1 MKQKLLELLTAK
13 FLGKG
18 TTRKDVLARLATA
31 YSLQITTEEEAQALV
46 EKLTDEQVTE
56 FQKELRSE
64 VDSEIAKATK
74 TALENAGKGKGGE
87 GAGEQGPEPGKGEG
101 GSSDPADIASIVAN
115 AIEKATAPL
124 LQEINS
130 IKAGKTTETRL
141 SQINDILKDVKDET
155 LKNTISKNFPRMSF
169 ENDEEFAEYLAEIQT
184 DVTTSNQSFINQ
196 GLTNHQPS
204 FGEKAPDGVSSS
216 VKDFITKSTA
226 TTDDG
231 LGGKEI

>member
-1 MKQKLLELLTAK
+1 MKHKLLELLNAR

-18 TTRKDVLARLATA
+18 VRKDVLARLATA

-101 GSSDPADIASIVAN
+101 GSSDPTDIASIIAA
-115 AIEKATAPL
+115 AIEKANVPL

-141 SQINDILKDVKDET
+141 SRMEEVLKDVNPELKAKT
-155 LKNTISKNFPRMSF
+155 LKDFGRMSF
-169 ENDEEFAEYLAEIQT
+169 ENDESFEEYLTETTTDIQT
-184 DVTTSNQSFINQ
+184 INQTIVNQ
-196 GLTNHQPS
+196 GLAGHQP
-204 FGEKAPDGVSSS
+204 GNGGGAP
-216 VKDFITKSTA
+216 T
-226 TTDDG
+226 
-231 LGGKEI
+231 GKLTEAEYDNIV

>member
-1 MKQKLLELLTAK
+1 MKQKLLELLNTR

-18 TTRKDVLARLATA
+18 VRKDVLARLATA

-64 VDSEIAKATK
+64 VDSEIARATK

-87 GAGEQGPEPGKGEG
+87 GEGDPEPGKGKG
-101 GSSDPADIASIVAN
+101 GSSDPTDIASIIAA
-115 AIEKATAPL
+115 AIEKANAPL

-141 SQINDILKDVKDET
+141 SRMEEVLKDVNPELKAKT
-155 LKNTISKNFPRMSF
+155 LKDFGRMSF
-169 ENDEEFAEYLAEIQT
+169 ENDESFEEYLTETTTDIQT
-184 DVTTSNQSFINQ
+184 INQTIVNQ
-196 GLTNHQPS
+196 GLAGHQP
-204 FGEKAPDGVSSS
+204 GNGGGAP
-216 VKDFITKSTA
+216 T
-226 TTDDG
+226 
-231 LGGKEI
+231 GKLTEAEYDNIV

>member
-1 MKQKLLELLTAK
+1 MKHKLLELLNAR

-18 TTRKDVLARLATA
+18 VRKDVLARLATA

-87 GAGEQGPEPGKGEG
+87 GASEQGPEPGKGEG
-101 GSSDPADIASIVAN
+101 GSSDPTDIASIIAA
-115 AIEKATAPL
+115 AIEKANAPL

-141 SQINDILKDVKDET
+141 SRMEEVLKDVNPELKAKT
-155 LKNTISKNFPRMSF
+155 LKDFGRMSF
-169 ENDEEFAEYLAEIQT
+169 ENDESFEEYLTETTTDIQT
-184 DVTTSNQSFINQ
+184 INQTIVNQ
-196 GLTNHQPS
+196 GLAGHRPGN
-204 FGEKAPDGVSSS
+204 
-216 VKDFITKSTA
+216 
-226 TTDDG
+226 
-231 LGGKEI
+231 GGAGSGDTFTEADYDAMV

>member
-18 TTRKDVLARLATA
+18 TTRKDTLARLASAFAT
-31 YSLQITTEEEAQALV
+31 QCTTEEEAQALIDKV
-46 EKLTDEQVTE
+46 TVEQVTDFE
-56 FQKELRSE
+56 KEHRSE

-87 GAGEQGPEPGKGEG
+87 GDQNPEPGKGEG
-101 GSSDPADIASIVAN
+101 GSSDPTDIASIVAA
-115 AIEKATAPL
+115 AIEKANAPL

-196 GLTNHQPS
+196 GLTNHQP
-204 FGEKAPDGVSSS
+204 GNGGGAP
-216 VKDFITKSTA
+216 T
-226 TTDDG
+226 
-231 LGGKEI
+231 GKLTEAEYDNIV

>member
-1 MKQKLLELLTAK
+1 MKQKLLELLNTR

-18 TTRKDVLARLATA
+18 VRKDVLARLATA

-74 TALENAGKGKGGE
+74 TALENAGKSKGGE
-87 GAGEQGPEPGKGEG
+87 GAGEGSPEPGKGEG
-101 GSSDPADIASIVAN
+101 VNGGEESDIA
-115 AIEKATAPL
+115 KALKQIAETQKTLAD
-124 LQEINS
+124 EINS

>member
-13 FLGKG
+13 FLWKG
-18 TTRKDVLARLATA
+18 TTRKDVLARLASAFAT
-31 YSLQITTEEEAQALV
+31 QCTTEEEAQALIDKV
-46 EKLTDEQVTE
+46 TVEQVTDFE
-56 FQKELRSE
+56 KEHRSE

-87 GAGEQGPEPGKGEG
+87 GAGDPEPKKEEG
-101 GSSDPADIASIVAN
+101 GSSDPTDIASIVAA
-115 AIEKATAPL
+115 AIEKANAPL

-169 ENDEEFAEYLAEIQT
+169 ENDEEFAEYLAEIQI

>member
-1 MKQKLLELLTAK
+1 MKQKLLELLNTR

-18 TTRKDVLARLATA
+18 VRKDVLARLATA

-87 GAGEQGPEPGKGEG
+87 GEGDPEPKKEEG
-101 GSSDPADIASIVAN
+101 GSSDPTDIASIVAA

-124 LQEINS
+124 VQKINS
-130 IKAGKTTETRL
+130 IEAGKTTETRL
-141 SQINDILKDVKDET
+141 SRMEEVLKDVNPELKAKT
-155 LKNTISKNFPRMSF
+155 LKDFGRMSF
-169 ENDEEFAEYLAEIQT
+169 ENDESFEEYLTETTTDIQT
-184 DVTTSNQSFINQ
+184 INQTIVNQ
-196 GLTNHQPS
+196 GLAGHQP
-204 FGEKAPDGVSSS
+204 GNGGGAP
-216 VKDFITKSTA
+216 T
-226 TTDDG
+226 
-231 LGGKEI
+231 GKLTEAEYDNIV

>member
-1 MKQKLLELLTAK
+1 MKQKLLELLNTRFLAK
-13 FLGKG
+13 GV
-18 TTRKDVLARLATA
+18 RKDVLARLATA

-74 TALENAGKGKGGE
+74 TALENAGKSKGGE
-87 GAGEQGPEPGKGEG
+87 GAGEGSPEPGKGEG
-101 GSSDPADIASIVAN
+101 VNGGEESDIA
-115 AIEKATAPL
+115 KALKQIAETQKTLAD
-124 LQEINS
+124 EINS

-141 SQINDILKDVKDET
+141 SQINDILKDVKDEA

-226 TTDDG
+226 STDDG

>member
-1 MKQKLLELLTAK
+1 MKQKLLELLNTR

-18 TTRKDVLARLATA
+18 VRKDVLARLATA

-87 GAGEQGPEPGKGEG
+87 GEGNPEPKKEEG
-101 GSSDPADIASIVAN
+101 GSSDPADIASIIAA
-115 AIEKATAPL
+115 AIEKANAPL

-141 SQINDILKDVKDET
+141 SRMEEVLKDVNPELKAKT
-155 LKNTISKNFPRMSF
+155 LKDFGRMSF
-169 ENDEEFAEYLAEIQT
+169 ENDESFEEYLTETTTDIQT
-184 DVTTSNQSFINQ
+184 INQTIVNQ
-196 GLTNHQPS
+196 GLAGHRPGN
-204 FGEKAPDGVSSS
+204 
-216 VKDFITKSTA
+216 
-226 TTDDG
+226 
-231 LGGKEI
+231 GGAGSGDTFTEADYDAMV

>member
-18 TTRKDVLARLATA
+18 TTRKDVLARLASAFAT
-31 YSLQITTEEEAQALV
+31 QCTTEEEAQALV

-87 GAGEQGPEPGKGEG
+87 GSGEGNPEPKKEEG
-101 GSSDPADIASIVAN
+101 GNSDPTDIASIVAA

-124 LQEINS
+124 VQKINS
-130 IKAGKTTETRL
+130 IEAGKTTETRL
-141 SQINDILKDVKDET
+141 SRMEEVLKDVNPELKAKT
-155 LKNTISKNFPRMSF
+155 LKDFGRMAF
-169 ENDEEFAEYLAEIQT
+169 ENDESFEEYLTETTTDIQT
-184 DVTTSNQSFINQ
+184 INQTIVNQ
-196 GLTNHQPS
+196 GLAGHQP
-204 FGEKAPDGVSSS
+204 GNGGGAP
-216 VKDFITKSTA
+216 T
-226 TTDDG
+226 
-231 LGGKEI
+231 GKLTEAEYDNIV

>member
-1 MKQKLLELLTAK
+1 MKHKLLELLNAR

-18 TTRKDVLARLATA
+18 VRKDVLARLATA

-87 GAGEQGPEPGKGEG
+87 GAGDPEPKKEEG
-101 GSSDPADIASIVAN
+101 GSSDPTDIASIIAA
-115 AIEKATAPL
+115 AIEKANAPL

-141 SQINDILKDVKDET
+141 SRMEEVLKDVNPELKAKT
-155 LKNTISKNFPRMSF
+155 LKDFGRMSF
-169 ENDEEFAEYLAEIQT
+169 ENDESFEEYLTETTTDIQT
-184 DVTTSNQSFINQ
+184 INQTIVNQ
-196 GLTNHQPS
+196 GLAGHQP
-204 FGEKAPDGVSSS
+204 GNGGGAP
-216 VKDFITKSTA
+216 T
-226 TTDDG
+226 
-231 LGGKEI
+231 GKLTEAEYDNIV

>member
-1 MKQKLLELLTAK
+1 MKQKLLELLNTR

-18 TTRKDVLARLATA
+18 VRKDVLARLATA

-74 TALENAGKGKGGE
+74 TALENAGKSKGGE
-87 GAGEQGPEPGKGEG
+87 GDPEPKKEEG
-101 GSSDPADIASIVAN
+101 GNSDPADIASIVAN

-141 SQINDILKDVKDET
+141 SRMEEVLKDVNPELKAKT
-155 LKNTISKNFPRMSF
+155 LKDFGRMSF
-169 ENDEEFAEYLAEIQT
+169 ENDESFEEYLTETTSDIQT
-184 DVTTSNQSFINQ
+184 INQTIVNQ
-196 GLTNHQPS
+196 GLAGHQPGN
-204 FGEKAPDGVSSS
+204 GEAGK
-216 VKDFITKSTA
+216 
-226 TTDDG
+226 
-231 LGGKEI
+231 GGKLSDAEYDDMV

>member
-1 MKQKLLELLTAK
+1 MKQKLLELLNAR

-18 TTRKDVLARLATA
+18 VRKDVLARLATA

-87 GAGEQGPEPGKGEG
+87 GDQNPEPGKGEG
-101 GSSDPADIASIVAN
+101 GSSDPTDIASIVAA
-115 AIEKATAPL
+115 AIEKANAPL

-130 IKAGKTTETRL
+130 IKTGKTTETRL
-141 SQINDILKDVKDET
+141 SRMNEVLKDVNPELKAKALKD
-155 LKNTISKNFPRMSF
+155 FGRMSF
-169 ENDEEFAEYLAEIQT
+169 ENDESFEEYLTETTTDIQT
-184 DVTTSNQSFINQ
+184 INQTIVNQ
-196 GLTNHQPS
+196 GLAGHQP
-204 FGEKAPDGVSSS
+204 GNGGAGK
-216 VKDFITKSTA
+216 
-226 TTDDG
+226 
-231 LGGKEI
+231 GGKLSDAEYDDMV

>member
-1 MKQKLLELLTAK
+1 MKQKLLELLNTR

-18 TTRKDVLARLATA
+18 VRKDVLARLATA

-87 GAGEQGPEPGKGEG
+87 GAGDPEPKKEEG
-101 GSSDPADIASIVAN
+101 GNGGEESDIA
-115 AIEKATAPL
+115 KALKQIAETQKTLAD
-124 LQEINS
+124 EINS

-141 SQINDILKDVKDET
+141 SRMEEVLKDVNPELKAKT
-155 LKNTISKNFPRMSF
+155 LKDFGRMSF
-169 ENDEEFAEYLAEIQT
+169 ENDESFEEYLTETTTDIQT
-184 DVTTSNQSFINQ
+184 INQTIVNQ
-196 GLTNHQPS
+196 GLAGHQP
-204 FGEKAPDGVSSS
+204 GNGGGAP
-216 VKDFITKSTA
+216 T
-226 TTDDG
+226 
-231 LGGKEI
+231 GKLTEAEYDNIV

>member
-1 MKQKLLELLTAK
+1 MKQKLLELLNAR

-18 TTRKDVLARLATA
+18 VRKDVLARLATA

-87 GAGEQGPEPGKGEG
+87 GDQNPEPGKGEG
-101 GSSDPADIASIVAN
+101 GSSDPTDIASIIAA
-115 AIEKATAPL
+115 AIEKANAPL

-141 SQINDILKDVKDET
+141 SRMEEVLKDVNPELKAKT
-155 LKNTISKNFPRMSF
+155 LKDFGRMSF
-169 ENDEEFAEYLAEIQT
+169 ENDESFEEYLTETTTDIQT
-184 DVTTSNQSFINQ
+184 INQTIVNQ
-196 GLTNHQPS
+196 GLAGHQP
-204 FGEKAPDGVSSS
+204 GNGGAGK
-216 VKDFITKSTA
+216 
-226 TTDDG
+226 
-231 LGGKEI
+231 GGKLSDAEYDDMV

>member
-1 MKQKLLELLTAK
+1 MKQKLLELLNAR

-18 TTRKDVLARLATA
+18 VRKDVLARLATA

-101 GSSDPADIASIVAN
+101 ESSDPTDIASIIAA
-115 AIEKATAPL
+115 AIEKANAPL

-141 SQINDILKDVKDET
+141 SRMEEVLKDVNPELKAKT
-155 LKNTISKNFPRMSF
+155 LKDFGRMSF
-169 ENDEEFAEYLAEIQT
+169 ENDESFEEYLTETTTDIQT
-184 DVTTSNQSFINQ
+184 INQTIVNQ
-196 GLTNHQPS
+196 GLAGHQP
-204 FGEKAPDGVSSS
+204 GNGGGAP
-216 VKDFITKSTA
+216 T
-226 TTDDG
+226 
-231 LGGKEI
+231 GKLTEAEYDNIV

>member
-1 MKQKLLELLTAK
+1 MKQKLLELLNTR

-18 TTRKDVLARLATA
+18 VRKDVLARLATA

-74 TALENAGKGKGGE
+74 TALENAGKSKGGE
-87 GAGEQGPEPGKGEG
+87 GEGDPEPKKEEG
-101 GSSDPADIASIVAN
+101 GSSDPTDIASIVAA
-115 AIEKATAPL
+115 AIEKANAPL

-141 SQINDILKDVKDET
+141 SRMEEVLKDVNPELKAKALKD
-155 LKNTISKNFPRMSF
+155 FGRMSF
-169 ENDEEFAEYLAEIQT
+169 ENDESFEEYLTETTTDIQT
-184 DVTTSNQSFINQ
+184 INQTIVNQ
-196 GLTNHQPS
+196 GLAGHQP
-204 FGEKAPDGVSSS
+204 GNGGGAP
-216 VKDFITKSTA
+216 T
-226 TTDDG
+226 
-231 LGGKEI
+231 GKLTEAEYDNIV

>member
-1 MKQKLLELLTAK
+1 MKHKLLELLNAR

-18 TTRKDVLARLATA
+18 VRKDVLARLATA

-87 GAGEQGPEPGKGEG
+87 GDQNPEPGKGEG
-101 GSSDPADIASIVAN
+101 GSSDPTDIASIIAA
-115 AIEKATAPL
+115 AIEKANAPL

-141 SQINDILKDVKDET
+141 SRMEEVLKDVNPELKAKT
-155 LKNTISKNFPRMSF
+155 LKDFGRMSF
-169 ENDEEFAEYLAEIQT
+169 ENDESFEEYLTETTTDIQT
-184 DVTTSNQSFINQ
+184 INQTIVNQ
-196 GLTNHQPS
+196 GLAGHQP
-204 FGEKAPDGVSSS
+204 GNGGGAP
-216 VKDFITKSTA
+216 T
-226 TTDDG
+226 
-231 LGGKEI
+231 GKLTEAEYDNIV

>member
-1 MKQKLLELLTAK
+1 MKQKLLELLNTR

-18 TTRKDVLARLATA
+18 VRKDVLARLATA

-74 TALENAGKGKGGE
+74 TALENAGKSKGGE
-87 GAGEQGPEPGKGEG
+87 GEGDPEPGKDEG
-101 GSSDPADIASIVAN
+101 GNSDPTDIASIVAA
-115 AIEKATAPL
+115 AIEKANAPL

-226 TTDDG
+226 STDDG